1 MSAVAV
7 LLVALGVADLCRR
20 VVRAAWPPL
29 AIGPVVVVVCA
40 ALCALWHAGD
50 IPLLVLAA
58 AAAVV
63 WEWLCLH
70 SERSGRRQAAPL
82 TVFAATLALLTVLSG
97 WASAVNGVVARWS
110 AWAQL
115 PLHDVAPTRLL
126 MIVGVVLAQFATGNQ
141 LVRLVLGSVGA
152 QYVRPVSRSRRTG
165 SRAADCWARWN
176 AC

>member
-152 QYVRPVSRSRRTG
+152 VRPAG
-165 SRAADCWARWN
+165 QPH
-176 AC
+176 